1 MNIKYCIVMISLF
14 LMNTLIGWFNIDKI
28 IKIELETMENVRLF
42 LLNFLI

>member
-28 IKIELETMENVRLF
+28 IKIELETMEYV
-42 LLNFLI
+42 